1 MFSMTYKAPRSRE
14 NKTMP
19 SEKLVCILLIS
30 IFFISATASAEELLI
45 RDGFWGGIDVG
56 AGLLKQS
63 FDEGN
68 EDGTSFFLGFKGGYT
83 INPHFLIGLE
93 LSGWLIEASDQYCY
107 GGFCSD
113 SSEGE
118 SIMQIFLIS
127 RYYPSQESSLFAKAG
142 GGYVG
147 HWNNRPGESK
157 SKSGWG
163 LTMGGGYDFLLNE
176 NVALSPF
183 ATFSYGKTE
192 NWDYRAI
199 TFGLGITIP

>member
-1 MFSMTYKAPRSRE
+1 MSKE
-14 NKTMP
+14 KKTMH
-19 SEKLVCILLIS
+19 SAILVCVLLIS
-30 IFFISATASAEELLI
+30 IFFITAAASAEEHHI
-45 RDGFWGGIDVG
+45 RDGFWGGIDAG

-63 FDEGN
+63 FDEGD

-93 LSGWLIEASDQYCY
+93 LSGWLVETSDQYCY
-107 GGFCSD
+107 YGFCSD

-118 SIMQIFLIS
+118 GIMQIFLIS
-127 RYYPSQESSLFAKAG
+127 RYYPSQELGLFAKAG
-142 GGYVG
+142 GGYVE
-147 HWNNRPGESK
+147 HWNNRPGEPN

-183 ATFSYGKTE
+183 ATFSYGETG
-192 NWDYRAI
+192 NWDYQAI
-199 TFGLGITIP
+199 TIGLGVTFP

>member
-1 MFSMTYKAPRSRE
+1 MSKE
-14 NKTMP
+14 KKTMH
-19 SEKLVCILLIS
+19 SAILVYVLLIS
-30 IFFISATASAEELLI
+30 IFFITAAASAEEHHI
-45 RDGFWGGIDVG
+45 RDGFWGGIDAG

-63 FDEGN
+63 FDEGD

-93 LSGWLIEASDQYCY
+93 LSGWLVETSDQYCY
-107 GGFCSD
+107 YGFCSD

-118 SIMQIFLIS
+118 GIMQIFLIS
-127 RYYPSQESSLFAKAG
+127 RYYPSQELGLFAKAG
-142 GGYVG
+142 GGYVE
-147 HWNNRPGESK
+147 HWNNRPGEPN

-183 ATFSYGKTE
+183 ATFSYGETG
-192 NWDYRAI
+192 NWDYQAI
-199 TFGLGITIP
+199 TIGLGVTFP